1 MRRTSLMCLAMLFAG
16 SVAAQQPHQAPP
28 EATAAFDR
36 GVALRTAKDLQG
48 ALTALSYAIQVD
60 PNYSEAWRQ
69 RGLTYNDLG
78 RSAEAM
84 AEVNQA
90 IKIDPRNA
98 KAYYS
103 RGYLKYVQ
111 KDYEGGIADTTRAI
125 EMDPQFS
132 NAFMNRGIYK
142 LRLGDFPG
150 AAADVE
156 RALQVDPRN
165 ADAVSNLGVI
175 RFEMKE
181 YAASRDQFERFLAL
195 NPADSRAGQAR
206 QYLAQIAAATTTPA
220 AAPAPAPAKGAVPAP
235 PASVRVPVAPPA
247 ALRSSGPPAGEEAE
261 PTFSAAEVVRVPMPT
276 NVLDRTAW
284 PSGDVLWAASKSAPL
299 AVTAKGQPIR
309 VPAHL
314 EFNKM
319 SPAVYASAV
328 STAKE
333 AMRLVQGPLSPD
345 AERAFDAKW
354 APYFDYPSSEVI
366 DYFNKLN
373 PLLARL
379 LDARAG
385 FNTAVQALQ
394 KELAAAGAA
403 ASEKDRQTAATAMSA
418 AGAHKAAMDGYQR
431 TMADVAAAIAALGPV
446 PNPFE
451 VRARHAK
458 AFFGAIE
465 AAQAPDLPVTRGSAY
480 WVQSNLSV
488 EKVPFVGGPGDV
500 RTLSS
505 VEGLTSG
512 SAQLPDGGGRT
523 GSVKWSIPPKL
534 IRVDGDNGAGAFQT
548 SLSAECGQVKPSML
562 AASQLFGSCAS
573 VEIVLRSLRNVRLS
587 AEATPEKPSGTFSGK
602 FAVQTE
608 VGNTIAFDVEVVTPG
623 GGAIYHYAYEIRT
636 LTPAQVAALQASA
649 DRAGATASGQPD
661 AVAAGTRGA
670 QSASAT
676 QSAADRSRREA
687 IAFQKEMS
695 AYFEQQRARAAADL
709 ARATDPA
716 VKKELTVQ
724 LLAYDANRAAADDN
738 AAYLDTGQWQR
749 TRTLYDAYNLTI
761 MDRNTREEAARARE
775 PEAIENSTM
784 RQVDLMP
791 PELRAQV
798 RATWD
803 SQVTGAVIMNRDT
816 ATMRRA
822 AAQVAQQ
829 VRAYWDGVS
838 GKEGDKAD
846 VMNVL
851 TIGAQATEVVAG
863 IALIGV
869 AGAAAAGAGLTGAA
883 LWTAETLTGAAYGGA
898 TGYVEGGPEE
908 ATKRQLQWAGL
919 LGYAA
924 SEALDAWGKGGDA
937 GDMLKEGGKALL
949 IGKAAEIGLKW
960 AASGLKWA
968 AGSWM
973 KPGPTGRE
981 AAELAE
987 FERGLAAGKQAVA
1000 RAEKAEWDLAQA
1012 LSKGA
1017 KQAEVDRLAREA
1029 ERHAAALNAD
1039 WYAKFQ
1045 LKLKGPSIAGQAF
1058 EKRVE
1063 QVYDSVMPDFVKELQ
1078 RRGYDVSKL
1087 QFKPMRNPSSAGTVS
1102 MDLDLAL
1109 VEAPGLTIVKNGTPV
1124 SRGRFQ
1130 QDAQAV
1136 WNKVYQAKTG
1146 QNATRSLTN
1155 ITNNVHQEAFTL
1167 KLLEKRVP
1175 WGTLTPAEIAQAA
1188 DVLRVK
1194 VSDIPLS
1201 GRAKFV
1207 ENARG
1212 LEKEMRTKVLPYMA
1226 DQAARAANRGEAAK
1240 AQSMRESQKV
1250 LQGIYEQ
1257 FLEIGKHEHA
1267 PLEIWQ
1273 LQQKLKQSTGGKS
1286 MWEIA
1291 DALGVAWEASAKVK

>member
-1 MRRTSLMCLAMLFAG
+1 MTLFAG
-16 SVAAQQPHQAPP
+16 SAAAQQPHQAPP
-28 EATAAFDR
+28 EAKAAFDR

-60 PNYSEAWRQ
+60 PDYSEAWRY

-78 RSAEAM
+78 RFTEAM

-90 IKIDPRNA
+90 IKVDPRNA

-103 RGYLKYVQ
+103 RGYLKYGQ
-111 KDYEGGIADTTRAI
+111 KDYAGAIADSTLAI
-125 EMDPQFS
+125 ERDPQYS
-132 NAFMNRGIYK
+132 NAYMNRGIYK
-142 LRLGDFPG
+142 LRLGDIPG
-150 AAADVE
+150 AGADVE
-156 RALQVDPRN
+156 RALQIDPRN
-165 ADAVSNLGVI
+165 LDAVFNLGAI
-175 RFEMKE
+175 RMEAKAYVSARE
-181 YAASRDQFERFLAL
+181 LFERWLAL
-195 NPADSRAGQAR
+195 NPADARAGQAR
-206 QYLAQIAAATTTPA
+206 QFLAQIAAATTTPA
-220 AAPAPAPAKGAVPAP
+220 AAPSPSPAKDTVPAP
-235 PASVRVPVAPPA
+235 PASGGVPVAPPA
-247 ALRSSGPPAGEEAE
+247 APQSSGPPAGDEAE
-261 PTFSAAEVVRVPMPT
+261 PIFSAAEVVRIPMPT
-276 NVLDRTAW
+276 NVLDRATW
-284 PSGDVLWAASKSAPL
+284 PSGDVLWAASKSPPL
-299 AVTAKGQPIR
+299 TVTAKGQPIR
-309 VPAHL
+309 VPGHL

-354 APYFDYPSSEVI
+354 APYFDYPSSEVV

-458 AFFGAIE
+458 TFFDAVE
-465 AAQAPDLPVTRGSAY
+465 AARAPEPLAPRGSQY
-480 WVQSNLSV
+480 WVLSNVRV
-488 EKVPFVGGPGDV
+488 EKMPFGGEQEV
-500 RTLSS
+500 YTLSS
-505 VEGLTSG
+505 VEGLMSG
-512 SAQLPDGGGRT
+512 SVRVRDGGGRA
-523 GSVKWSIPPKL
+523 GSVKWSIPPRL
-534 IRVDGDNGAGAFQT
+534 IRVDGDNLSGAFQA
-548 SLSAECGQVKPSML
+548 SLSAECGQVKPSELATML
-562 AASQLFGSCAS
+562 LEGCAS
-573 VEIVLRSLRNVRLS
+573 VSIELPAITSIRLLI
-587 AEATPEKPSGTFSGK
+587 AEANAAKPSGAVSGK
-602 FAVQTE
+602 FAVQPMGGDTL
-608 VGNTIAFDVEVVTPG
+608 AFYVQGVTPG
-623 GGAIYHYAYEIRT
+623 GGATYHYEYELKT
-636 LTPAQVAALQASA
+636 LTPAQAAALQASA
-649 DRAGATASGQPD
+649 DRAGATASGKPD
-661 AVAAGTRGA
+661 AAGASNPGA
-670 QSASAT
+670 QAAAAA

-687 IAFQKEMS
+687 IAFQKDMS

-724 LLAYDANRAAADDN
+724 LLAYDANRAAAVDN

-775 PEAIENSTM
+775 PEAIANSTM

-798 RATWD
+798 RVTWD
-803 SQVTGAVIMNRDT
+803 AQVTGAVIMNRDT

-829 VRAYWDGVS
+829 VRAYWGGVS

-924 SEALDAWGKGGDA
+924 SEALDAWGKGGDTGDVLKA
-937 GDMLKEGGKALL
+937 GATSLL
-949 IGKAAEIGLKW
+949 IGKAAEIGV
-960 AASGLKWA
+960 KWA
-968 AGSWM
+968 AGGVKWAAGKWLTS
-973 KPGPTGRE
+973 GPTGRE
-981 AAELAE
+981 AAEVAE
-987 FERGLAAGKQAVA
+987 FGRGLAAGKQAVA

-1058 EKRVE
+1058 DKRIG
-1063 QVYDSVMPDFVKELQ
+1063 QVYDAVIPDFVKELQ

-1109 VEAPGLTIVKNGTPV
+1109 VEAPGLVIVKNGTPV
-1124 SRGRFQ
+1124 SRPRFQ
-1130 QDAQAV
+1130 LDAQAV
-1136 WNKVYQAKTG
+1136 WNKVYQARTS
-1146 QNATRSLTN
+1146 QSATRSLTN
-1155 ITNNVHQEAFTL
+1155 ITNSVHQEAFTL

-1194 VSDIPLS
+1194 VSDIPLT
-1201 GRAKFV
+1201 GMTKFV

-1226 DQAARAANRGEAAK
+1226 EQAAQAAKRGETAK